1 MKHYCDSPS
10 LTAINRHFDTC
21 CRQQLPFIQIKNKTK
36 YSLVHYDLITHDR
49 ENGDRLSLDGYKT
62 VYLLNWLYVIPIK
75 DSFYGVGRVV
85 GWINT
90 SKELAVELAE
100 KLYTVLKNP
109 QNRINRDLSLDWD
122 SDERAFDKQI
132 ADWIKEI
139 KQIPNLIE
147 ESRKTEKL
155 KLPLIMAGWDMVGDV
170 LVKGSAE
177 ENKIT

>member
-1 MKHYCDSPS
+1 MNYCDSHRI
-10 LTAINRHFDTC
+10 ADFNKHYNTC
-21 CRQQLPFIQIKNKTK
+21 CRQQLPFIQLKNKAK
-36 YSLVHYDLITHDR
+36 YSLVHYDLITYNR
-49 ENGDRLSLDGYKT
+49 ENGDRLSLDGYKA
-62 VYLLNWLYVIPIK
+62 VHLLKWLYVIPVK
-75 DSFYGVGRVV
+75 DPFYGVGRVV

-90 SKELAVELAE
+90 SKELAAELAE
-100 KLYTVLKNP
+100 KLYAVLKNP

-122 SDERAFDKQI
+122 NDERAIDKQI